1 MPRGSQWTVGE
12 NEMAIEPVFD
22 WLGQPPWDRVPP
34 TPQIADWAKALHELA
49 PQHSASSWEA
59 KIRDVLSCLPILT
72 VKSYNGRP
80 AGSVR
85 RIKDGAKGPTVEGP
99 STRELVE
106 ARLAAISA
114 PRGLEG
120 HMVSIDS
127 TESQSEHPEDAHRGR
142 REGGTFGVSETQN
155 IEVPVEYDSLGLS
168 TGVEAEEQAPEPL
181 IHDPFDPAKIDV
193 ITRTMTVDLLLAR
206 IRRGVLDLAPD
217 FQRFAGIWNDVAQ
230 SKLIESLLLRIPLPT
245 LYAAESGEES
255 WVVVDGIQ
263 RLTAIARFVDPSIV
277 GASPLRL
284 HGMEYLRTYEGDT
297 YQQLPGALQ
306 TRIDETELI
315 IHLIRAGTPE
325 PVKFNIF
332 ARLNTGGTPLTLQE
346 LRHALIPGRARTLLQ
361 ELASSEPFRDAT
373 QGSVKPQ
380 RMADREMV
388 LRFLAFRLT
397 EPSDYPR
404 GDLDDFLRQAM
415 KRLNDL
421 PEEQIERLSSEF
433 ARSMNDALAIF
444 GQHAFRKLLAE
455 QRGRLPVNKALFE
468 AESVGLAR
476 LSGDELAA
484 LRRGQN
490 KVLARLAE
498 LMEDGRFLQAIS
510 VGTGDAEK
518 VRLRFFAIEN
528 MLREVAG
535 D

>member
-1 MPRGSQWTVGE
+1 
-12 NEMAIEPVFD
+12 
-22 WLGQPPWDRVPP
+22 
-34 TPQIADWAKALHELA
+34 
-49 PQHSASSWEA
+49 
-59 KIRDVLSCLPILT
+59 
-72 VKSYNGRP
+72 
-80 AGSVR
+80 
-85 RIKDGAKGPTVEGP
+85 VEG
-99 STRELVE
+99 
-106 ARLAAISA
+106 RLAEMSA

-120 HMVSIDS
+120 HLVSVDV
-127 TESQSEHPEDAHRGR
+127 TGRQSEYRGVADRGR
-142 REGGTFGVSETQN
+142 GEDGKLGVSETQE
-155 IEVPVEYDSLGLS
+155 IEVPVEFDSLGLS

-284 HGMEYLRTYEGDT
+284 HGMEYLRSYEGDT

-346 LRHALIPGRARTLLQ
+346 LRHALIPGRARTLLR
-361 ELASSEPFRDAT
+361 ELANGEPFRDAT

-404 GDLDDFLRQAM
+404 GDLDDFLRQGM

-421 PEEQIERLSSEF
+421 PEEQIERLSGNF
-433 ARSMNDALAIF
+433 AMSMHDALAIF
-444 GQHAFRKLLAE
+444 GQHAFRKLFAE
-455 QRGRLPVNKALFE
+455 QRGRLPINKALFE
-468 AESVGLAR
+468 AESVGLAK
-476 LSGDELAA
+476 LSGQELAA
-484 LRRGQN
+484 LRRRQD
-490 KVLARLAE
+490 KVLARLAA

-518 VRLRFFAIEN
+518 VRLRFSAIEN